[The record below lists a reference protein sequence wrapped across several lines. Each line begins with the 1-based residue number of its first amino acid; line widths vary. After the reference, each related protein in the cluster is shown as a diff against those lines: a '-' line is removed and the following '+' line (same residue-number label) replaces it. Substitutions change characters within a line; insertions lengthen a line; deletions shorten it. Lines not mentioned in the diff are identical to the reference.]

1 LVGGLGSVVGED
13 VSVPVPGKP
22 ACLLNNKPRLCV
34 KGTNSVKQR
43 SVQLAPQT
51 LDLSKTLAISI

>member
-34 KGTNSVKQR
+34 KGISSAKQ
-43 SVQLAPQT
+43 
-51 LDLSKTLAISI
+51 